1 MQKPEVRFGGSTL
14 RLNGDGSAFLPEYN
28 TLLIADV
35 HLGKSGVFRK
45 AGIPAPQGLHEKN
58 IDQLVRA
65 FTTHPSATVVFLGDV
80 FHGLQN
86 KETHSLQSVLDAH
99 PAHTFILVKGNH
111 DFDLPEWKQLT
122 VVDQWQ
128 VGALLCLHEPPGSD
142 FDTDTPFTMAAAEQR
157 FPTLAN
163 DVFLVCGH
171 LHPGVALRGKG
182 RSRARIKAF
191 YINPWL
197 CVLPAFGT
205 FTGQHALKVSGTYY
219 GIVDGTVV
227 KLTE

>member
-1 MQKPEVRFGGSTL
+1 MQKTEVRFGDTLL
-14 RLNGDGSAFLPEYN
+14 RLNSDGSAFIPEHN

-58 IDQLVRA
+58 IRQLTRV
-65 FTTHPSATVVFLGDV
+65 FEMHPGSTVVFLGDV

-86 KETHSLQSVLDAH
+86 NETQSLQFLLNAH
-99 PAHTFILVKGNH
+99 PQHTFILVKGNH
-111 DFDLPEWKQLT
+111 DFDLPEWKQLN
-122 VVDQWQ
+122 VVDEWTI
-128 VGALLCLHEPPGSD
+128 GKLLCLHEPPGSD
-142 FDTDTPFTMAAAEQR
+142 FDTDTPFTRTAAQQR
-157 FPTLAN
+157 FPGLAK

-191 YINPWL
+191 YSNQWL

-205 FTGQHALKVSGTYY
+205 FTGQHPLKVPGTYY
-219 GIVDGTVV
+219 GIVDGTIV
-227 KLTE
+227 KLTS

>member
-1 MQKPEVRFGGSTL
+1 
-14 RLNGDGSAFLPEYN
+14 
-28 TLLIADV
+28 
-35 HLGKSGVFRK
+35 
-45 AGIPAPQGLHEKN
+45 
-58 IDQLVRA
+58 
-65 FTTHPSATVVFLGDV
+65 
-80 FHGLQN
+80 
-86 KETHSLQSVLDAH
+86 
-99 PAHTFILVKGNH
+99 
-111 DFDLPEWKQLT
+111 
-122 VVDQWQ
+122 
-128 VGALLCLHEPPGSD
+128 
-142 FDTDTPFTMAAAEQR
+142 MAAAEQR

-191 YINPWL
+191 YLNPWL

>member
-1 MQKPEVRFGGSTL
+1 MQKTEVRFGDTLL
-14 RLNGDGSAFLPEYN
+14 RLNSDGSAFIPEHN

-58 IDQLVRA
+58 IRQLTRV
-65 FTTHPSATVVFLGDV
+65 FEMHPGSTVVFLGDV

-86 KETHSLQSVLDAH
+86 NETQSLQFLLNAH
-99 PAHTFILVKGNH
+99 PQHTFILVKGNH
-111 DFDLPEWKQLT
+111 DFDLPEWKQLN
-122 VVDQWQ
+122 VVDEWTI
-128 VGALLCLHEPPGSD
+128 GTLLCLHEPPGSD
-142 FDTDTPFTMAAAEQR
+142 FDTDTPFTRTAAQQR
-157 FPTLAN
+157 FPGLAK
-163 DVFLVCGH
+163 DVFLICGH

-191 YINPWL
+191 YSNQWL

-205 FTGQHALKVSGTYY
+205 FTGQHPLRVPGTYY
-219 GIVDGTVV
+219 GIVDGTII

>member
-1 MQKPEVRFGGSTL
+1 MQRTEVRFGDTLL
-14 RLNGDGSAFLPEYN
+14 RLNSDGSAFIPEHN

-45 AGIPAPQGLHEKN
+45 AGIPTPQGLHAKN
-58 IDQLVRA
+58 ISQLKRV
-65 FTTHPSATVVFLGDV
+65 FGSHPGSTVVFLGDV

-86 KETHSLQSVLDAH
+86 NETQSLQFLLNAH
-99 PAHTFILVKGNH
+99 PQHTFILVKGNH
-111 DFDLPEWKQLT
+111 AFDLPEWKQLN
-122 VVDQWQ
+122 VVDEWTI
-128 VGALLCLHEPPGSD
+128 GTLLCLHEPPGSD
-142 FDTDTPFTMAAAEQR
+142 FDTDTPFTRTAAQQR
-157 FPTLAN
+157 FPGLAK

-191 YINPWL
+191 YSNQWL

-205 FTGQHALKVSGTYY
+205 FTGQHPLKVPGTYY
-219 GIVDGTVV
+219 GIVDGTIV
-227 KLTE
+227 KLT

>member
-1 MQKPEVRFGGSTL
+1 MQGTEVRFGDTLL
-14 RLNGDGSAFLPEYN
+14 RLNSDGSVFIPEHN

-58 IDQLVRA
+58 MSQLTRV
-65 FTTHPSATVVFLGDV
+65 FGNHPGSTVVFLGDV

-86 KETHSLQSVLDAH
+86 KETLSLQLLLNVH
-99 PAHTFILVKGNH
+99 PEHTFILVKGNH
-111 DFDLPEWKQLT
+111 DFDLPEWEQLT
-122 VVDQWQ
+122 VVDEWTI
-128 VGALLCLHEPPGSD
+128 GLLLCLHEPPGAD
-142 FDTDTPFTMAAAEQR
+142 FDTDTPFAVATAQQR
-157 FPTLAN
+157 FPTLAK

-191 YINPWL
+191 YLNQWL

-205 FTGQHALKVSGTYY
+205 FTGQHPLKEPGTYY
-219 GIVDGTVV
+219 GIVDETII

>member
-1 MQKPEVRFGGSTL
+1 MQKTEVRFGDTLL
-14 RLNGDGSAFLPEYN
+14 RLNSDGSAFIPEHN

-58 IDQLVRA
+58 IRQLTRV
-65 FTTHPSATVVFLGDV
+65 FEMHPGSTVVFLGDV

-86 KETHSLQSVLDAH
+86 NETQSLQFLLNAH
-99 PAHTFILVKGNH
+99 PQHTFILVKGNH
-111 DFDLPEWKQLT
+111 DFDLPEWKQLN
-122 VVDQWQ
+122 VVDEWTI
-128 VGALLCLHEPPGSD
+128 GTLLCLHEPPGSD
-142 FDTDTPFTMAAAEQR
+142 FDTDIPFTRTAAQQR
-157 FPTLAN
+157 FPGLAK

-191 YINPWL
+191 YSNQWL

-205 FTGQHALKVSGTYY
+205 FTGQHPLKVPGTYY
-219 GIVDGTVV
+219 GIVDGTIV
-227 KLTE
+227 KLT